1 MEINTTSLLPYVLD
15 LLGRNPDLRSTT
27 EDLCDRVKDAV
38 MEDVIRPFG
47 SVQRAVEFSIELG
60 MNIGLLS
67 LEDNRV
73 RLPFRPTASASVQ
86 GGSTLSPENSRKV
99 MKGLPRTIK
108 AARVRRIASVP
119 GKAKKVR
126 NATSLLVHPEL
137 RGPSGGR
144 VKKLGV
150 TSVKQQ
156 SVRAR
161 RQ

>member
-73 RLPFRPTASASVQ
+73 RLPFRLTASASVE
-86 GGSTLSPENSRKV
+86 GGSTLSPENSHKV
-99 MKGLPRTIK
+99 IKGLSRTIK
-108 AARVRRIASVP
+108 AARVRRIPSV
-119 GKAKKVR
+119 
-126 NATSLLVHPEL
+126 LLVHPEL
-137 RGPSGGR
+137 RGPAGGR
-144 VKKLGV
+144 VKKTWRDFGK
-150 TSVKQQ
+150 TTKCSCP
-156 SVRAR
+156 
-161 RQ
+161 